1 MLDVAGFR
9 KMSLGLSSR
18 CLVCDLPQR
27 VSLWTE
33 KLVLWVTSDA
43 TRRAAIAKTGM
54 TKNQGIDPRVANM
67 RQQSL
72 LGGFQ
77 TLLNSPRR

>member
-9 KMSLGLSSR
+9 KMSLCLSSR
-18 CLVCDLPQR
+18 CLVCDLPQLI
-27 VSLWTE
+27 SLWTE

-43 TRRAAIAKTGM
+43 IMKAAIAKTGM
-54 TKNQGIDPRVANM
+54 TKKQGIDPRVANM

-72 LGGFQ
+72 LGGFR
-77 TLLNSPRR
+77 TLLNSSRR